1 MMSFPHRGLASA
13 ASLAGLLLLGAP
25 ALAAQQ
31 PTLVTTPRALS
42 LDEALELA
50 IPASDAVGL
59 ARADVKRAEGEV
71 KRARADLLPQLTGTA
86 TYTRTLKSQF
96 SLGSSKVDTT
106 ATSFCNRFTAD
117 PSLTI
122 AERVDSLE
130 QSVQCLSALNLGGLF
145 SSLPFGR
152 KNQYNFGLSFSQTL
166 FSSGLLKGRPRAA
179 VAGRRVARIGV
190 STAEA
195 QARLDVTST
204 YFDAVLSDRLVAIA
218 ELSLAQAETTLAQ
231 TGLGKQVGTQS
242 EFELLRARV
251 TRDNQRAAVL
261 RRRSDRRLAYLRLQQ
276 LLQLPLS
283 QPVTLT
289 TTLDESPAG
298 GIDSADSL
306 QISESDTAVR
316 QRAAVEQAEQAAT
329 IQEILT
335 GVTRWDRLP
344 TVSLTSKFAR
354 IGYPND
360 GIPWNA
366 NFVSDWTIG
375 VNVSVPLWTS
385 GRLSGNTLIAEA
397 ALEQARIKVSQARD
411 AASLDASTT
420 VEQLQTALATWAAT
434 QGTVAQAERAYAIAT
449 LRFKEGLST
458 QTELNDSR
466 LQFEQAEANRATAA
480 RDVQVARARLRL
492 LRDLP
497 IGGSDVAQTLSAA
510 ASGQQ
515 NIQQPAA
522 TAGGTSGTNGFTP

>member
-1 MMSFPHRGLASA
+1 MMPFTSRGRVGA
-13 ASLAGLLLLGAP
+13 ARLTVLLLLGATS
-25 ALAAQQ
+25 LAAQQ
-31 PTLVTTPRALS
+31 PTLVPAPRTLT

-59 ARADVKRAEGEV
+59 ARADVTRAEGEV

-86 TYTRTLKSQF
+86 SYTRTLKSQF
-96 SLGSSKVDTT
+96 NTGGGKVDTT

-117 PSLTI
+117 PLLSI
-122 AERVDSLE
+122 SERVDSLE
-130 QSVQCLSALNLGGLF
+130 QSVQCLSALDLGGLF

-152 KNQYNFGLSFSQTL
+152 KNQYNVGLSFSQTL
-166 FSSGLLKGRPRAA
+166 FNSALLKGRPRAA

-190 STAEA
+190 TTAEA
-195 QARLDVTST
+195 QARLEVTST

-218 ELSLAQAETTLAQ
+218 ELSLAQAETTLSQ
-231 TGLGKQVGTQS
+231 TGLGKKVGTQS
-242 EFELLRARV
+242 EFELLRAQV
-251 TRDNQRAAVL
+251 TRDNQRATVL
-261 RRRSDRRLAYLRLQQ
+261 RRRSERRLAYLRLQQ

-283 QPVTLT
+283 QPLTLT
-289 TTLDESPAG
+289 TTLDEAPQG
-298 GIDSADSL
+298 GVGSADSL
-306 QISESDTAVR
+306 EVSASDTTVSH
-316 QRAAVEQAEQAAT
+316 RAAVEQAEQAAT

-335 GVTRWDRLP
+335 SVTRWDRLP

-354 IGYPND
+354 IGYPKN
-360 GIPWNA
+360 GLPWNA

-385 GRLSGNTLIAEA
+385 GRLSGNTLVAEA

-420 VEQLQTALATWAAT
+420 VEQLQSALATWAAT
-434 QGTVAQAERAYAIAT
+434 QGTVAQAERAYTIAT

-480 RDVQVARARLRL
+480 RDVRVARARLRL

-497 IGGSDVAQTLSAA
+497 IGGSDVGQTLSNAQG
-510 ASGQQ
+510 GQQ

-522 TAGGTSGTNGFTP
+522 TAGGTTGTNGFTP